1 MTDTYKVQPHYV
13 VKPCR
18 LCRRCVIVCPNKSG
32 QYIRVEYK
40 GIKYNEAEDVFIGR
54 EHICLVMEKELKK
67 HEKQKST
74 HIVRNPNGRF
84 PKRAGK
90 GDDSS
95 RRAG

>member
-1 MTDTYKVQPHYV
+1 MSVLHKVQGHYV

-18 LCRRCVIVCPNKSG
+18 LCHRDVIVCPNKSG

-40 GIKYNEAEDVFIGR
+40 GIKYNEAEDVFTGR
-54 EHICLVMEKELKK
+54 EHICLALEKELDR

-74 HIVRNPNGRF
+74 HIVRNRNGRF
-84 PKRAGK
+84 PKRAGE
-90 GDDSS
+90 GDDSG